1 MVEVPAS
8 HSAYVSQLAPGH
20 ALRSSPATRARGSST
35 SATAGSPALD
45 PLVGFA
51 WVISRPVRQT
61 ATNQPV
67 GIVAAIGHA
76 LARDGLT
83 SWIDAAHV
91 CAELTVDPC
100 SAKYCQRLRGQ
111 PGVGSRGGCCPPAGP
126 QRSSTCLR
134 PSHSIAV
141 LIDERS
147 EARAAGRGGDFPVL
161 RSRWWFGLCRL

>member
-8 HSAYVSQLAPGH
+8 HSAYVSQPAPGH

-91 CAELTVDPC
+91 CAEWTVDPLLC
-100 SAKYCQRLRGQ
+100 EVLPEA
-111 PGVGSRGGCCPPAGP
+111 P
-126 QRSSTCLR
+126 R
-134 PSHSIAV
+134 P
-141 LIDERS
+141 
-147 EARAAGRGGDFPVL
+147 AGRGVSGWLLSSCWSSAFIDLHTVL
-161 RSRWWFGLCRL
+161 TLDGGLIADAE